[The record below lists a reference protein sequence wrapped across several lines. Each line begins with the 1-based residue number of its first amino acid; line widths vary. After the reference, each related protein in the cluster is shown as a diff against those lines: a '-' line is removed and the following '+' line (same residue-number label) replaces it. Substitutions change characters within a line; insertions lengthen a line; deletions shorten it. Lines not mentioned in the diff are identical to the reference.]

1 MRHRILA
8 PINTEKHYTHHAQ
21 FNVASG
27 AITSINVSDAV
38 TVALKN
44 LANEVVEGS
53 LIKAVY
59 LEFWLTVNGTGLG
72 SAVMALEKRVAADP
86 AMSFTEIQ
94 NLGAYPNKKNV
105 LWTFEGLLPGNGQN
119 PVPILRQ
126 WFKIPRGKQ
135 RQGLADKIVLNLASI
150 VGGLTACGFTTYKE
164 WK

>member
-8 PINTEKHYTHHAQ
+8 PINTVKHYTHHPQ
-21 FNVASG
+21 FNVAASG
-27 AITSINVSDAV
+27 ITSINVSDAV
-38 TVALKN
+38 AVASKDA
-44 LANEVVEGS
+44 ANEVEEGS
-53 LIKAVY
+53 LVKAVY
-59 LEFWLTVNGTGLG
+59 LEFWLTVNGAALG
-72 SAVMALEKRVAADP
+72 SATMALEKRVASDA
-86 AMSFTEIQ
+86 AMTFAESQ
-94 NLGAYPNKKNV
+94 NLGAYTNKKNI